1 MRGYL
6 PIAHSD
12 LTTFLFSQSFVAER
26 VFAPTQTFIQ
36 ANLDC
41 DEEEI
46 EFLLSHL
53 AGIQG
58 LEIRT
63 RQSAPGIVLALE
75 LESGQC
81 GESYENTIALTSS
94 LAWSQVQCALLS
106 HTDDDELIWY
116 ATQEISLE
124 LDTWK

>member
-6 PIAHSD
+6 PIAHGD
-12 LTTFLFSQSFVAER
+12 LTTFLFSQSFVADS
-26 VFAPTQTFIQ
+26 VFAPTQAFVQ

-46 EFLLSHL
+46 EFLLSLL

-58 LEIRT
+58 LELRT
-63 RQSAPGIVLALE
+63 KQSSPGIVLALE

-81 GESYENTIALTSS
+81 GDSGENSITLTSP
-94 LAWSQVQCALLS
+94 LLWSQVQCALLS
-106 HTDDDELIWY
+106 KTDDDELIWY
-116 ATQEISLE
+116 ATQEISRE
-124 LDTWK
+124 IDNWK